1 MPFCIAIRDA
11 KTDAMVI
18 RTAVNYDSAPLTIL
32 YQLFRTKMG
41 ESVAKFHSV
50 SYMAR

>member
-18 RTAVNYDSAPLTIL
+18 RTAVNYDSAPLAIL
-32 YQLFRTKMG
+32 HQLFRTKMG
-41 ESVAKFHSV
+41 QSVAKFHSV

>member
-11 KTDAMVI
+11 ETDALNL
-18 RTAVNYDSAPLTIL
+18 RTAVNYDSAPLAIL
-32 YQLFRTKMG
+32 HQLFRTKMG
-41 ESVAKFHSV
+41 QSVAKFHSV

>member
-1 MPFCIAIRDA
+1 VPFCIAIRDA
-11 KTDAMVI
+11 KTDALI
-18 RTAVNYDSAPLTIL
+18 LRTAVNYDSAPLTIL

-41 ESVAKFHSV
+41 QSAARFHSV